1 MNTKIKEYNAVRE
14 RLLKASDYLAEIQN
28 GRTGNIEKVEFIP
41 PKIGQRGF
49 GKFRVRYKTL
59 VAVEA

>member
-1 MNTKIKEYNAVRE
+1 MNIENKEYNAVRE
-14 RLLKASDYLAEIQN
+14 RVLKPSAYLAEMKN
-28 GRTGNIEKVEFIP
+28 DRGGNIEKVEFIP